1 MQEIQGKTKNIQ
13 ELLAGTS
20 YGIDYYQREYKWKT
34 KQLSE
39 LLGDLTSRFFED
51 YREKH
56 TTKDVANYGHYF
68 LGSIVVSQADDVR
81 QIVDGQQRL
90 TTLTLLLIYLNN
102 QQKNSDK
109 KVSIENLIYD
119 DDFGEK
125 SFKLSIPERNACME
139 ALFNE
144 AAFDIQGSAESVE
157 NLYGRYGDID
167 ELLNDDLKDE
177 VLALFI
183 YWLIRKVQLVEITAY
198 DDEDAYTI
206 FETMNDRG
214 LALTPTDMLK
224 GYLLANIDN
233 ASKRQEANKIIKSW
247 LLKFSDYG
255 KDTES
260 DFFKTWLRA
269 QYARKIRERKKNA
282 KPEDFDLI
290 GTEYHRWVR
299 NHESLLNLQDG
310 NDYFMWISRE
320 LAYFARMYKKVMEAS
335 KGWVEGWESVRF
347 NADNGFTQQF
357 QLLLAPLSSKDDEAT
372 AVEKV
377 KIIADYIDCWL
388 NLRIWN
394 FRSISYS
401 TLQYTVFQLSKEIR
415 GLSLPKLRQLLIK
428 RLKQDYAELD
438 FSEELYLHGRNA
450 KQIHRLLARMTDW
463 IETESKQQGR
473 YLEYIVRSGKN
484 AYEIEH
490 IWANHYS
497 RYKDQFEHQK
507 DFEDY
512 RNYLGGLILL
522 PKKINASLNDST
534 YKHKL
539 KHYLKENLLARSLH
553 QKCYENNPGFLKMV
567 KQTELSFKAYDDFN
581 IKEFDERQE
590 LYSLLAER
598 IWSVERLSEISVC

>member
-51 YREKH
+51 YKEKH

-102 QQKNSDK
+102 QQKHSDK

-144 AAFDIQGSAESVE
+144 AAFDLQGSTESVE

-233 ASKRQEANKIIKSW
+233 ASKRQEANKIIKTW
-247 LLKFSDYG
+247 LLNFSDYG

-320 LAYFARMYKKVMEAS
+320 LAYFARMYQKVMEAS

-357 QLLLAPLSSKDDEAT
+357 QLLLAPLNSNDDEAT

-377 KIIADYIDCWL
+377 KVIADYIDCWL

-438 FSEELYLHGRNA
+438 FSEELYLHGRNS

-490 IWANHYS
+490 IWSNHYS

-512 RNYLGGLILL
+512 RNYLGGLLLL

-567 KQTELSFKAYDDFN
+567 KQTELTFKAYDDFN

-598 IWSVERLSEISVC
+598 IWSVERLAQING